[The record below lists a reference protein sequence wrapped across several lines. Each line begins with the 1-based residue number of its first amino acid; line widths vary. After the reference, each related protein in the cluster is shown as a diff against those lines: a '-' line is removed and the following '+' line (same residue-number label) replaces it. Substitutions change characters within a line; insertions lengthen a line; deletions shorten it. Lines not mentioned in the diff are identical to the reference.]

1 MLVVRR
7 RGAISHPLVNN
18 EVPEV
23 EDRTSSLKERSGK
36 NRDSVAK
43 ATRKKVV
50 SRAASRRQS
59 GNTAIDIFEGHG
71 SKW

>member
-23 EDRTSSLKERSGK
+23 EDTTSSFKERSGQ
-36 NRDSVAK
+36 NRRCGGKGNGVKAK
-43 ATRKKVV
+43 DG
-50 SRAASRRQS
+50 SR
-59 GNTAIDIFEGHG
+59 G
-71 SKW
+71 